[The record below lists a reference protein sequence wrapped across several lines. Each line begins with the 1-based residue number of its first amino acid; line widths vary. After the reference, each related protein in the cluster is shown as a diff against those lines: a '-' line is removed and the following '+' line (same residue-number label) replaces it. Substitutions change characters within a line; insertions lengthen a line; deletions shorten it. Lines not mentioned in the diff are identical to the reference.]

1 MELKRFFVDLH
12 VHIGRDSRGRPVKV
26 SAARNLTFG
35 NIAKECFY
43 RKGIDVVGIAD
54 AASPRV
60 IEDIETLLDS
70 GEMAEIPGGGVGYR
84 GRVTVL
90 LASEVETR
98 EEDGGSSHH
107 LVFLKDL
114 ARARRFSTRLAK
126 CVANI
131 NMSTPRCGMPARGLC
146 EMAREE
152 GGVPFPAH
160 AFSPHKSIYG
170 NCVRRLSEAFPP
182 EALGRIPAI
191 ELGLSADTDLADTI
205 DELANLTFLSNSDCH
220 SLPKIGREYNEML
233 LAAPSFDEVMKA
245 LARQDGRLV
254 RRNFGLDPRLGKYH
268 RTYCPACDRT
278 LRDVEPPALSCP
290 FCPGSPVVVGVLD
303 RIVQIQ
309 DHREPRHPAHRPPYQ
324 YQVPLEFVPGIG
336 PKSIDRLIGEFG
348 SEMAILHDAS
358 EEALAAVVGE
368 RAAHLVIRA
377 REGTLPLLAGGG
389 GRYGKALADSA
400 DSD

>member
-26 SAARNLTFG
+26 SGARNLTFG

-60 IEDIETLLDS
+60 IEDIERLLDS

-84 GRVTVL
+84 DRVTVL

-107 LVFLKDL
+107 LVFFRDL
-114 ARARRFSTRLAK
+114 ARVKQFSRRLAK

-131 NMSTPRCGMPARGLC
+131 NMSTPRCGMPARGLY

-152 GGVPFPAH
+152 GGVPLPAH

-182 EALGRIPAI
+182 EILARIPAI

-205 DELANLTFLSNSDCH
+205 AELGDLTFLSNSDCH

-233 LAAPSFDEVMKA
+233 LDAPSFDEVMKA
-245 LARQDGRLV
+245 LARKGGRRV

-268 RTYCPACDRT
+268 RTYCPACDET
-278 LRDVEPPALSCP
+278 LRDVDPPAVSCP
-290 FCPGSPVVVGVLD
+290 RCPDSPVVMGVLD

-309 DHREPRHPAHRPPYQ
+309 DYPEPRHPAHRPPYQ

-336 PKSIDRLIGEFG
+336 PRSIDRLIREFG

-358 EEALAAVVGE
+358 EEDIAAVVGGK
-368 RAAHLVIRA
+368 AARLIIRA

-389 GRYGKALADSA
+389 GRYGKAVADG
-400 DSD
+400 D